1 MQDSIIDDTFPKVS
15 EEQLTLEIGL
25 LSSTNQSINKDQDTL
40 AFHHKNKMDIKTT
53 KRRKVCY
60 PDICDLPDGTLLHMV
75 SFLSKPSRALLAL
88 ALTTDSKSYRK
99 IDWLIGKN
107 KISSSI
113 LAWAKVVKREP
124 SPASKVI
131 LTYEKWDS
139 LDFAEFTYGKENQL
153 SDDDIAGVLTC
164 INARG
169 NLKSLKITG
178 CTQITGQGLQP
189 LFRSTILQQ
198 VNLTHKIRAPFEDVE
213 SCISELFVLPI
224 LDSIINTTGN
234 KLMLIQF
241 PELWRNRA
249 SPSFDSFLVDY
260 ERLLDSRGNVCSGCK
275 SVTLSRESQSW
286 EQSESEICWVTSY
299 VQGIVYAEEMYGTQN
314 YTCEECLKY
323 VCYNDG
329 CNERINKCKV
339 CKEQYCIDCATMDEC
354 AEWACSDTLCK
365 SCGKECPD
373 CHSRACE
380 DCDHILTCDDCGKTS
395 CKVCTDFAECFG
407 CEKVTCEAHL
417 RAGNR
422 TRVQRCDEC
431 EQDHCEECCYAKLEN
446 AWDNSC
452 PGSCPGC
459 IRIASPILGDKIH
472 AQKQDARAKQA
483 ELEYQ
488 IETLQQRFA
497 HLT

>member
-1 MQDSIIDDTFPKVS
+1 M
-15 EEQLTLEIGL
+15 
-25 LSSTNQSINKDQDTL
+25 NQSINKLYQDTL
-40 AFHHKNKMDIKTT
+40 AFHNKNKMDIKINS
-53 KRRKVCY
+53 KRRKVCR
-60 PDICDLPDGTLLHMV
+60 PDICDLPDGSLLHML

-164 INARG
+164 INARE

-189 LFRSTILQQ
+189 LFRSTVLQQ

-299 VQGIVYAEEMYGTQN
+299 AQEHRYNARDEYVEEWYGTQH
-314 YTCEECLKY
+314 YTCEECLKFL
-323 VCYNDG
+323 CCNDG
-329 CNERINKCKV
+329 CNERINTCNV

-354 AEWACSDTLCK
+354 AEWDCSGTLCK

-395 CKVCTDFAECFG
+395 CKDCTDFAECAG
-407 CEKVTCEAHL
+407 SCKKVTCEECHL
-417 RAGNR
+417 REGNQ
-422 TRVQRCDEC
+422 TSVQQCDEC
-431 EQDHCEECCYAKLEN
+431 GQGFCEECCCAWLEN
-446 AWDNSC
+446 TWHN
-452 PGSCPGC
+452 SCPGC

-472 AQKQDARAKQA
+472 AQKQEARAKQA
-483 ELEYQ
+483 ELERQ
-488 IETLQQRFA
+488 IETLQQRVA
-497 HLT
+497 HLLLQNTPGRQGKI